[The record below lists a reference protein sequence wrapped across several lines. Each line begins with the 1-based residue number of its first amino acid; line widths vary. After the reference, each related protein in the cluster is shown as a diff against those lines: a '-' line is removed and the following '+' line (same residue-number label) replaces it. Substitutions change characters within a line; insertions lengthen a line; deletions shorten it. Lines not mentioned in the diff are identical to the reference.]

1 MISNTQ
7 FAGNY
12 ETKKL
17 IEKWFQARPIVP
29 LQEIGSID
37 SQAVG
42 CDLVAGHTRCE
53 LPAEVLRV
61 PSQEIGYID
70 NQTVGCVLP
79 VGVPH
84 PHCIMV
90 EGEEKTGKKLL
101 ARLIA
106 QSALCQN
113 NTMCGQCPSC
123 KKIIA
128 GAHPDIEIYGSN
140 DKPSDYAIDIVRN
153 IRSGA
158 YVLPNEAKYRIIIL
172 QNAHNMSEYA
182 QNALLKIIEEPPEHL
197 LFILTVRSDK
207 RMLPTV
213 LSRCTRITTSPVS
226 KQDAMQWLTV
236 HYPNV
241 SHEVLSMAAERS
253 GGILGKAVELIES
266 KPSAAEDIAQ
276 RMLEALI
283 FADELSL
290 LRICG
295 QCEKDRQLFNDMLSA
310 LAVLLCDALSISAKS
325 DITVGINNSICQKAA
340 QALSKKVLIGLIADI
355 KQLREYNNGFMNMNL
370 LLSICSSNFI
380 CTVRK

>member
-1 MISNTQ
+1 MDLMMISNTQ
-7 FAGNY
+7 FAGNI

-17 IEKWFQARPIVP
+17 IEKWFQARPIM
-29 LQEIGSID
+29 
-37 SQAVG
+37 
-42 CDLVAGHTRCE
+42 
-53 LPAEVLRV
+53 
-61 PSQEIGYID
+61 PSQETSPID
-70 NQTVGCVLP
+70 ISSVGCELA
-79 VGVPH
+79 VGHTH

-106 QSALCQN
+106 QAALCQN
-113 NTMCGQCPSC
+113 NTMCGQCADC
-123 KKIIA
+123 KKVLA
-128 GAHPDIEIYGSN
+128 GAHPDVEIYGGN
-140 DKPSDYAIDIVRN
+140 DKQSDYAIDIVRN

-213 LSRCTRITTSPVS
+213 LSRCARITTSPVS
-226 KQDAMQWLTV
+226 KQDAIGWLTA

-241 SHEVLSMAAERS
+241 SHEALSIAAERS
-253 GGILGKAVELIES
+253 GGILGKAVELITS
-266 KPSAAEDIAQ
+266 KPSPAEDIAQ

-295 QCEKDRQLFNDMLSA
+295 QCEKDRQLFNDILSA
-310 LAVLLCDALSISAKS
+310 LALLLSDALSISAKS
-325 DITVGINNSICQKAA
+325 DVTVGINNSISQKAA
-340 QALSKKVLIGLIADI
+340 QALSKKVIIELIADI